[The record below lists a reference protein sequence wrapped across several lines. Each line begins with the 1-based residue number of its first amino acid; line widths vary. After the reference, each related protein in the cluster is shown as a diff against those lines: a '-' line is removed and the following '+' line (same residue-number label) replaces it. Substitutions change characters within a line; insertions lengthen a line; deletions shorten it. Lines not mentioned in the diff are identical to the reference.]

1 MADQQRS
8 RGRSQ
13 NGSARDGGDGSRRQS
28 GDSRRISA
36 REAVERVREEIPA
49 LIGRPVESVLGV
61 QPDDDG
67 GWHAIVQVVELS
79 RVPNSTD
86 VLGAYLVT
94 LDGDGEIQGYQ
105 RQRRYVRSQAD
116 ED

>member
-8 RGRSQ
+8 RGRSRNGGST
-13 NGSARDGGDGSRRQS
+13 NGSEESRRRRGSRQ
-28 GDSRRISA
+28 IVA
-36 REAVERVREEIPA
+36 REAVERVREELPA
-49 LIGRPVESVLGV
+49 LLGKPVESVLGV

-67 GWHAIVQVVELS
+67 GWHVIVQVVELS

-86 VLGAYLVT
+86 VLGTYLVT
-94 LDGDGEIQGYQ
+94 LDDDGELEGYQ
-105 RQRRYVRSQAD
+105 RQRRYIRSQPD

>member
-1 MADQQRS
+1 
-8 RGRSQ
+8 
-13 NGSARDGGDGSRRQS
+13 
-28 GDSRRISA
+28 
-36 REAVERVREEIPA
+36 VREDFPA
-49 LIGRPVESVLGV
+49 LLGRPVESVLGV

-67 GWHAIVQVVELS
+67 GWHVTVQIIELA

-94 LDGDGEIQGYQ
+94 LDDEAEIQGYQ